1 MEFPLNSKVIDFLT
15 EFGCASIIRMPS
27 QAEIES

>member
-15 EFGCASIIRMPS
+15 EFGCASIIRMPPRT
-27 QAEIES
+27 ETET